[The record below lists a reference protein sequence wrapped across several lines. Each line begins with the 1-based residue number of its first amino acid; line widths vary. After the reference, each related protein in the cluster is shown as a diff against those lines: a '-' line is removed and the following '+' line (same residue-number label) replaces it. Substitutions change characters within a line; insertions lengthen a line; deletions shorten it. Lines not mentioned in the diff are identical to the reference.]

1 MLCMYLWKPNA
12 HKTCLMKLMLSHNKT
27 LYINK
32 TTTNGKY
39 VAIEK
44 VLLPFMRKR
53 FLWSLH
59 YKCLLLYSRFGKFCN
74 VRTIKMQKRRN
85 LISSNSIQIQTKS
98 KYMCNKIQ
106 QNKLFSKQFEIYSI
120 ATLLFQI

>member
-53 FLWSLH
+53 FYGLSIISASCCTLVLVNFVMLGPSKCKSEEILSLQTQ
-59 YKCLLLYSRFGKFCN
+59 FKFIRKTN
-74 VRTIKMQKRRN
+74 IYVIKLSTIK
-85 LISSNSIQIQTKS
+85 
-98 KYMCNKIQ
+98 C
-106 QNKLFSKQFEIYSI
+106 FENN
-120 ATLLFQI
+120 